1 MGIEMDR
8 ETIENMLDQMP
19 LRITMNDGRSFLVES
34 GRGIALSDLDAY
46 VLYRSE
52 DGRLRGIHL
61 PYVTMTGVE
70 VNVAG

>member
-1 MGIEMDR
+1 MDR

-19 LRITMNDGRSFLVES
+19 LRITMNDGRSFVVKSE
-34 GRGIALSDLDAY
+34 REIALSDIDAY

-52 DGRLRGIHL
+52 DGKLRGIHL
-61 PYVTMTGVE
+61 PYVTMAGVE

>member
-1 MGIEMDR
+1 MER

-19 LRITMNDGRSFLVES
+19 LRITMNDGRSFVVES
-34 GRGIALSDLDAY
+34 EREIALSDIDAY

-52 DGRLRGIHL
+52 DGKLRGIHL
-61 PYVTMTGVE
+61 PYVTMAGVE

>member
-1 MGIEMDR
+1 MDR

-19 LRITMNDGRSFLVES
+19 LRITMNDGRSFVVES
-34 GRGIALSDLDAY
+34 EREIALSDIDAY

-52 DGRLRGIHL
+52 DGKLRGIHL
-61 PYVTMTGVE
+61 PYVTMAGVE